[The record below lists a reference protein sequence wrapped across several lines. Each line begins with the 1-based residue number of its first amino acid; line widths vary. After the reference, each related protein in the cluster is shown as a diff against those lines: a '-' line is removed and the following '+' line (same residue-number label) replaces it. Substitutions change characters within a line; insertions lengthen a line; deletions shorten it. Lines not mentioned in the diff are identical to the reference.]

1 MSKTRRNHSL
11 QFNAKVALEA
21 LQSEKTIHEND
32 PFFKIGKVRLG
43 RVPDLCQR
51 EAGYD

>member
-1 MSKTRRNHSL
+1 MSKTRRNHTL

-32 PFFKIGKVRLG
+32 PFFKNRKSQTRACA
-43 RVPDLCQR
+43 RFVP
-51 EAGYD
+51 A